1 MNRRL
6 RWVATAV
13 ASVVALATLAGCGS
27 STDEV
32 AASESGRIPLRVT
45 SLGLCNEIA
54 LYAQDAGIFAKHGL
68 DVELVKSTGGNA
80 GIAAVQSGSADVAFV
95 SSAAIFNALA
105 QGLPL
110 TIVSGSGV
118 STPESH
124 GVIVAADSP
133 ARGPADLSGKT
144 VAVNEL
150 TGTGAVL
157 TSRWITDAGG
167 TAPKFT
173 ALPFPELATAVA
185 NKAVDGAQVTST
197 EIFEVTKAGTGR
209 SIGNPIFDAAGG
221 ATPTALYATSN
232 DFLAKNQKAV
242 VQFTDAMDEAAKAG
256 NDKANN
262 AQKFDIFSKYCKRPA
277 ADLAQIAEQGYAGRI
292 DRGSFMRMKSILAE
306 TKAIPADFPVETKV
320 ADFAWTTG

>member
-80 GIAAVQSGSADVAFV
+80 GSAAVQSGSA
-95 SSAAIFNALA
+95 ALA